1 MVQNQARNVALNIQA
16 GGGPQSQSCVKPT
29 AAQMEQIL
37 TATARGALETGNE
50 EDSIREFGELN
61 RRFPNNLIAKR
72 HLADLIGKPTEAQS
86 VISQIPTPPEAP
98 KSIPKNNFSSTLE
111 AALQL

>member
-1 MVQNQARNVALNIQA
+1 MALNIQA
-16 GGGPQSQSCVKPT
+16 AGGPQAQPCVKPT
-29 AAQMEQIL
+29 AVEMEQIL
-37 TATARGALETGNE
+37 TATARGALETGNL

-61 RRFPNNLIAKR
+61 RRFPNNLIAKK
-72 HLADLIGKPTEAQS
+72 HLADLVGKSTEAQS

-98 KSIPKNNFSSTLE
+98 QSNLKNNFLSTLE